1 MFYVLCLLINGL
13 IFGYVC
19 RMIIHNKGYSEDW
32 FPWGFLFGIFACLV
46 ALSKQPVQVNYE
58 EVQRK
63 QQQDEREAN
72 LAIFMKYQKLHEQGV
87 LTDAEFE
94 RKKKELL

>member
-32 FPWGFLFGIFACLV
+32 FAWGFLFGIFACLV
-46 ALSKQPVQVNYE
+46 ALSKQPVRISYE
-58 EVQRK
+58 EEQRQR
-63 QQQDEREAN
+63 QQQQKETN
-72 LAIFMKYQKLHEQGV
+72 LEFFKQYQALHDKGV
-87 LTDAEFE
+87 LTDEEFE
-94 RKKKELL
+94 RKKRELL